1 MNSANFAFGNF
12 CEVAWTEVST
22 LGKCLSDQAVDEQ
35 QYDRS
40 HRSHQDR
47 PHVESRSSR
56 AAKDPE
62 HKASD
67 DSAHHPNY
75 GGHDNAAGVISGQHQ
90 LGQRTGDYPDHDPA
104 YD

>member
-1 MNSANFAFGNF
+1 
-12 CEVAWTEVST
+12 VACAALRGELST
-22 LGKCLSDQAVDEQ
+22 LGSSLANDQAVDEQ

-40 HRSHQDR
+40 YRSHQDR
-47 PHVESRSSR
+47 PHIESRSSR

-67 DSAHHPNY
+67 HSANHPNY

-90 LGQRTGDYPDHDPA
+90 LGQRTGD
-104 YD
+104 